1 MIAKLKNYQVLLLGL
16 NYKKKR
22 KKKMGKRERDV
33 HARAPGEDLV
43 FVAGDLEASA
53 VLFEADHCNVGKPL
67 LPYRLHQR
75 PRHDSLFLR
84 RWTRFF
90 LFFGL
95 GFWLIRDCFYNI
107 LENRGKIQ
115 NHFIL
120 NFGLMLPIPNF
131 YFYYLY

>member
-1 MIAKLKNYQVLLLGL
+1 MIATLHPSLSLCSKNYNNIKQYVIAKLKNYQVLLLGL

-84 RWTRFF
+84 R
-90 LFFGL
+90 
-95 GFWLIRDCFYNI
+95 
-107 LENRGKIQ
+107 
-115 NHFIL
+115 
-120 NFGLMLPIPNF
+120 
-131 YFYYLY
+131 